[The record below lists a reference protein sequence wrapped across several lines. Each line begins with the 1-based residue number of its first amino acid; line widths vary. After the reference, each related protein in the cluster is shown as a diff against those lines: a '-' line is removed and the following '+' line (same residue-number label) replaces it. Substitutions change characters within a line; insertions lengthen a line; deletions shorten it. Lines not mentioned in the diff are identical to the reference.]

1 MNQNQKT
8 LRDLKN
14 AEGKRLLEK
23 NRLEYSKEIINILK
37 KDQKILSELLDR
49 LELTEKDLY
58 EYISGDKKGNI
69 TLYDET
75 LNQVTHLTKERKNN
89 KENR

>member
-1 MNQNQKT
+1 MNQNQKI
-8 LRDLKN
+8 LRALKN

-37 KDQKILSELLDR
+37 DDPQILSELLEQ
-49 LELTEKDLY
+49 LELTEQDFYK
-58 EYISGDKKGNI
+58 YISGDKNGNI

-75 LNQVTHLTKERKNN
+75 LNQVTHLTRERK
-89 KENR
+89 K

>member
-23 NRLEYSKEIINILK
+23 NRLDYSKEIINILK
-37 KDQKILSELLDR
+37 DDPQILSELLEQ
-49 LELTEKDLY
+49 LELTEQDFY
-58 EYISGDKKGNI
+58 EYLSGDKKGNI

-75 LNQVTHLTKERKNN
+75 LNQVTHLTKERK
-89 KENR
+89 KQ